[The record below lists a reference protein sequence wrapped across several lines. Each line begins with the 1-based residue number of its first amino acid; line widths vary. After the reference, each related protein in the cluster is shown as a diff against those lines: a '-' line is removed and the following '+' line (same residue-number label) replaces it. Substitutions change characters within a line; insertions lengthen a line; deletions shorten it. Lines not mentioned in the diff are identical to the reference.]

1 MKAPTRFSAKD
12 HSWPPQPCPFSLHS
26 IGRNWR
32 YSDLDSKIQRSLS
45 TQWQTLENVWLSDHC
60 EYWWSDDDD
69 KTDLQVAGHRA
80 LTKSRHLHKTMTMK
94 SLFIGGGNPFH
105 WRRKSFLLEGEILFM
120 GGGNSFKLEEEI
132 LFNWRGKSF
141 FWRRKSCSPLK
152 KWKLVHDLPPL
163 QCDFQLLHLLT

>member
-80 LTKSRHLHKTMTMK
+80 LTKSRHLHETMTMK
-94 SLFIGGGNPFH
+94 SFIIGGGNPFYWRGKSFLWEEEILLN
-105 WRRKSFLLEGEILFM
+105 WRRKSYLI
-120 GGGNSFKLEEEI
+120 GGGNP
-132 LFNWRGKSF
+132 F